1 MDRLLSLSQ
10 AARMVGVPRRLLQQ
24 HIQEGRIAAFEG
36 HIRMS
41 ELRKA
46 YPEAD
51 SDRSGMLEKVN
62 RLRDAALFKANRD
75 GKPNVDHLSSELQRA
90 RVEIARLQ
98 DEIDSYRELAA
109 ETEERLLSLQEQC
122 DARQAMLLGTLVGW
136 FMNQIKLRESK

>member
-36 HIRMS
+36 HIRLS

-51 SDRSGMLEKVN
+51 SDRSGMVEKVK
-62 RLRDAALFKANRD
+62 RIREAALYKANLESRPD
-75 GKPNVDHLSSELQRA
+75 AEQLATELQRA
-90 RVEIARLQ
+90 RVEVARMQQEL
-98 DEIDSYRELAA
+98 DSYRQLAV
-109 ETEERLLSLQEQC
+109 ETEERLLALQEQC
-122 DARQAMLLGTLVGW
+122 NAREAMLLGTLVGW
-136 FMNQIKLRESK
+136 FMNQIKMREPN

>member
-41 ELRKA
+41 ELLKA

-51 SDRSGMLEKVN
+51 SDRSGMVEKVA
-62 RLRDAALFKANRD
+62 RIREAALFKANRD
-75 GKPNVDHLSSELQRA
+75 TRPDVDHLSSELQRA
-90 RVEIARLQ
+90 RVEIASLQ
-98 DEIDSYRELAA
+98 DEIASYRELAA

-122 DARQAMLLGTLVGW
+122 DARQAMMLGTLVGW

>member
-24 HIQEGRIAAFEG
+24 HIQEGCIEAFEG
-36 HIRMS
+36 HIRLS

-51 SDRSGMLEKVN
+51 SDRSGMIEKVN
-62 RLRDAALFKANRD
+62 RIREAAVFKANRD
-75 GKPNVDHLSSELQRA
+75 FRPDIDQLCSELQRA

-98 DEIDSYRELAA
+98 GEVDSYRQFAA
-109 ETEERLLSLQEQC
+109 ETEQRLLTMQQQC
-122 DARQAMLLGTLVGW
+122 DARQAMILGTLVGW
-136 FMNQIKLRESK
+136 FMHQSKLRDTK

>member
-62 RLRDAALFKANRD
+62 RIRDAALFKANRD
-75 GKPNVDHLSSELQRA
+75 GKPDVDHLSSELQRA

-98 DEIDSYRELAA
+98 DEIASYRELAA
-109 ETEERLLSLQEQC
+109 ETEQRLLSLQEQC
-122 DARQAMLLGTLVGW
+122 DARQAMLLGTLAGW